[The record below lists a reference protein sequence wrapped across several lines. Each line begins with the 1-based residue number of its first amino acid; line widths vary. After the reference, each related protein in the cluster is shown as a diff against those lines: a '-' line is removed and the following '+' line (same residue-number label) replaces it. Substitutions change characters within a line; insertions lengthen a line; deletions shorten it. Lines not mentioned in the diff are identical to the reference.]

1 MAQSFMLRFYAR
13 AEAWSEPS
21 EEAVWQVFW
30 ATTATA
36 VRHDD
41 CGIARLSLAMVMPPS
56 PTRRRIRIG
65 LLNP

>member
-41 CGIARLSLAMVMPPS
+41 CGIARLSLAMVMPPRQS
-56 PTRRRIRIG
+56 AAGFRIG